1 MSPDTDYDKLLSLRP
16 QARLDLHWV
25 VENICKFIG
34 NFFKEPKVDIYIESD
49 ASLTGW
55 GALCDNQ
62 SASGTWSPGELQYHI
77 NHLELL
83 AAFHALQCYVSNL
96 KSIHARLA
104 LDNSTAV
111 AYINSMGV
119 PNLLYWILCLDL
131 YGNGVCQGTF
141 TFLPNISLAKQMSK
155 PILNQEKFIQNWSG
169 PLMARFL
176 TGLFLKPLSQR

>member
-1 MSPDTDYDKLLSLRP
+1 MSPDTDYDKLLSLSP

-25 VENICKFIG
+25 VENTCKFIG

-62 SASGTWSPGELQYHI
+62 SASGRWSPGELQYHI

-111 AYINSMGV
+111 AYINSMGGPKSPV
-119 PNLLYWILCLDL
+119 LDSL
-131 YGNGVCQGTF
+131 SRSIWEWCMSRDIH
-141 TFLPNISLAKQMSK
+141 ISAQHIPGKANVK
-155 PILNQEKFIQNWSG
+155 
-169 PLMARFL
+169 AD
-176 TGLFLKPLSQR
+176 T

>member
-1 MSPDTDYDKLLSLRP
+1 MSPDTDYDKLLSLSP

-83 AAFHALQCYVSNL
+83 AAFHALQCFVSNL
-96 KSIHARLA
+96 KSIRARLA

-111 AYINSMGV
+111 AYINSMGGPKSPV
-119 PNLLYWILCLDL
+119 LDSL
-131 YGNGVCQGTF
+131 SRSIWEWCMSRDIH
-141 TFLPNISLAKQMSK
+141 ISAQHIPGKANVK
-155 PILNQEKFIQNWSG
+155 
-169 PLMARFL
+169 AD
-176 TGLFLKPLSQR
+176 T